1 MANESGI
8 DMAISGVYQDCMTVT
23 RILDYKALTLVSALF
38 SAIRTDQLKQL
49 LIAFSE
55 ECVKLA
61 KVGGEDKTIYN
72 KEKDMHLVIGGHALI
87 MSIIQQTYR
96 YCRNTGV
103 NMSVPSNIIKCTK
116 DVYTSSRIS
125 DPGINLVRESVLYYV
140 NTLQKST
147 RESTVS
153 ALKAAFIIYIVILS
167 LKYIH

>member
-1 MANESGI
+1 M
-8 DMAISGVYQDCMTVT
+8 
-23 RILDYKALTLVSALF
+23 
-38 SAIRTDQLKQL
+38 
-49 LIAFSE
+49 IAFSE